1 MNQSLVDGVVEYA
14 PSIPVL
20 LHKDNIPT
28 FSHKPIFLSCCLL
41 LIISWRCV
49 LIIALEIVHDTEAGC
64 PARISPTIISP
75 YSRSL
80 PPGDQPDITGPT

>member
-1 MNQSLVDGVVEYA
+1 
-14 PSIPVL
+14 
-20 LHKDNIPT
+20 
-28 FSHKPIFLSCCLL
+28 
-41 LIISWRCV
+41 V